1 MAGTPASL
9 KMLTQLLVSNE
20 VTGVEAEMWL
30 TTLAFIQ
37 EPTLDMLAEVKVS
50 DIPKIHF
57 SNNRNY
63 MVYLDTLYRL
73 LAIAVMFLS
82 FQYHLYFSGKI

>member
-37 EPTLDMLAEVKVS
+37 EPTLLLQLTCQVLA
-50 DIPKIHF
+50 P
-57 SNNRNY
+57 
-63 MVYLDTLYRL
+63 
-73 LAIAVMFLS
+73 
-82 FQYHLYFSGKI
+82 G